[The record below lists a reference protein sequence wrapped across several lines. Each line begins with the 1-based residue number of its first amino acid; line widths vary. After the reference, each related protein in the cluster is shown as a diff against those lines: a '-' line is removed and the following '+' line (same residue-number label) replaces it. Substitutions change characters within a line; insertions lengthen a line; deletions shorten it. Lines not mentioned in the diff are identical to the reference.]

1 MVWERAQLVHEMRG
15 RDVAIEYVSEEAPQV
30 PIELGGEERVHP
42 QARCGCEIAHEEIS
56 QRFQASNRQRRH
68 VRQARRAAGADRP
81 PGRGVPRVR
90 LLGQGGPALRALAEL
105 RPEAG
110 AIKKMEVEPAA
121 HRGGVDARVERAKG
135 RLEQVEERRRWD
147 AIGRETID
155 ELGDVPARGDEGEIV
170 AHVGVDGASFGSGQ
184 DVELTSARELVGGV
198 RQRLRVPGH
207 AARRSPYA
215 LGDDAHFAEMAREED
230 EDAVRLGEVV
240 RLEDDRLGTVR
251 ARCHVASMVRNAAPG
266 ESRGAYDR
274 SSVGRTLEAHIAAID
289 EEIRALLTGA
299 DPSLGPF
306 YGMMLYHLG
315 LEAERGPSGKRLR
328 PVLCTLI
335 YEALTGDARRV
346 LPAAAAIELL
356 HNFTLIHDDIEDQD
370 PARHHR
376 PTVWSVWGVPQAINA
391 GDGMFAVSRLAV
403 QRLRGFP
410 AERVLEFAKLVDE
423 ACVRVCEGQFLDISF
438 ETRTDVTTERYRAMA
453 AKKTGALFAAA
464 AQGAAL
470 LATEDAA
477 VRETLARFGD
487 AFGQAFQAHDDLLGI
502 WGSTERTGKVEMN
515 DLTKR
520 KKTLPVVLG
529 FERAQGKTR
538 ERLATLFAPAAPLSG
553 ESVEQIREI
562 LDELGVR
569 ALIDAEIAD
578 QRGRAL
584 HALGGI
590 APIAAAREPLEL
602 LERLVASATGAGEPV
617 GAAARS

>member
-1 MVWERAQLVHEMRG
+1 
-15 RDVAIEYVSEEAPQV
+15 
-30 PIELGGEERVHP
+30 
-42 QARCGCEIAHEEIS
+42 
-56 QRFQASNRQRRH
+56 
-68 VRQARRAAGADRP
+68 
-81 PGRGVPRVR
+81 
-90 LLGQGGPALRALAEL
+90 
-105 RPEAG
+105 
-110 AIKKMEVEPAA
+110 
-121 HRGGVDARVERAKG
+121 
-135 RLEQVEERRRWD
+135 
-147 AIGRETID
+147 
-155 ELGDVPARGDEGEIV
+155 
-170 AHVGVDGASFGSGQ
+170 
-184 DVELTSARELVGGV
+184 
-198 RQRLRVPGH
+198 
-207 AARRSPYA
+207 
-215 LGDDAHFAEMAREED
+215 MAREED
-230 EDAVRLGEVV
+230 ENPICLGEVV

-251 ARCHVASMVRNAAPG
+251 ARCHVASMVRNGAPN
-266 ESRGAYDR
+266 EARGAYDR
-274 SSVGRTLEAHIAAID
+274 SSVGRTLEAHIAAVD

-299 DPSLGPF
+299 DASLQPF

-315 LEAERGPSGKRLR
+315 LDSERPSGKRLR
-328 PVLCTLI
+328 PVLCTLV
-335 YEALTGDARRV
+335 YEALTGDARAA

-410 AERVLEFAKLVDE
+410 AVRVLEFAKLVDE

-470 LATEDAA
+470 LATDDRA

-487 AFGQAFQAHDDLLGI
+487 AFGQAFQAHDDVLGI
-502 WGSTERTGKVEMN
+502 WASTERTGKVEMN

-520 KKTLPVVLG
+520 KKTLPVVLA

-538 ERLATLFAPAAPLSG
+538 ERLAALFAPAAPLSS
-553 ESVEQIREI
+553 ESVVQIREI
-562 LDELGVR
+562 LDDLDIR
-569 ALIDAEIAD
+569 ALIDAEINT

-584 HALGGI
+584 HALRGI

-602 LERLVASATGAGEPV
+602 LERLVASATGATTEPA
-617 GAAARS
+617 GAVAT